1 MKIQKNLKKIFKE
14 FKKNLKI
21 ILNQTMRQTTRD
33 DRNYYYFGQSPQ
45 TCASLKQETKPQ
57 GTLICALLINAQL
70 SYRDN
75 VITAR

>member
-1 MKIQKNLKKIFKE
+1 
-14 FKKNLKI
+14 
-21 ILNQTMRQTTRD
+21 MRQTARD